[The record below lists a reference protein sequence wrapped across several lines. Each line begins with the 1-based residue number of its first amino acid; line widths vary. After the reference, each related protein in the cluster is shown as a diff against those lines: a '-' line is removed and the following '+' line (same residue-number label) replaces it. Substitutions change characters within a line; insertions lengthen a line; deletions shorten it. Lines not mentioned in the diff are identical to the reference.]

1 MQLSK
6 TDFLQFLHC
15 PKSLWLLRRK
25 PTLYQH
31 GPFSDYLQKIVSE
44 GYEIELY
51 LKSLFSSQ
59 TDSLKYSYQ
68 TGFKTGDGLYAIAD
82 CTRQNDDGSID
93 IYEVKSSTSVQRG
106 SPQNQIKD
114 ASFQKITAE
123 DVRDVAKKYL
133 TDDFKTVAI
142 LTPLA
147 RASDGEK

>member
-1 MQLSK
+1 LQLSK

-25 PTLYQH
+25 PTLYKH

-44 GYEIELY
+44 GYEVELY

-59 TDSLKYSYQ
+59 IDSDKYSYQ

-106 SPQNQIKD
+106 SPHRGVSVSVRSRNVDGHSGHVRYLSCPSGSSMNQILF
-114 ASFQKITAE
+114 SYSRI
-123 DVRDVAKKYL
+123 
-133 TDDFKTVAI
+133 
-142 LTPLA
+142 
-147 RASDGEK
+147 